1 MEAVEEGRVAVE
13 GGQVAYRVYGGG
25 SRALLCLH
33 GGPGCPS
40 PSLASLVDLASD
52 DMRVVLYDQLG
63 CGDSEAPDDPTLW
76 TLERFVRELE
86 QVRSALDL
94 GRVDLF
100 GHSFGGVL
108 AQQWALA
115 HPDELRTLT
124 LASTFCSV
132 PQLRGELRRLA
143 AELPDGE
150 GAPLLEGPS
159 APGHHEAHLAFS
171 RRHLCRIPYPEPVR
185 HALDTFAVPVYSR
198 MWGTDSFTI
207 QGTLRDWDVTD
218 AIGEI
223 QAPTLITVG
232 LYDEVTPAC
241 AERIRE
247 RIDGSELIEFPSS
260 AHLAHWEERDAF
272 MACMR
277 GFLQNH

>member
-13 GGQVAYRVYGGG
+13 GGQVAYRVYGTG

-40 PSLASLVDLASD
+40 RSLDSLADLASD
-52 DMRVVLYDQLG
+52 DLRVVLYDQLG
-63 CGDSEAPDDPTLW
+63 CGASEAPDDPSLW
-76 TLERFVRELE
+76 TLERFVREVE

-94 GRVDLF
+94 GRIDLL

-108 AQQWALA
+108 AQEWALA
-115 HPDELRTLT
+115 HPDLLRTLT
-124 LASTFCSV
+124 LSSTFCSI

-143 AELPDGE
+143 AELPEGQ
-150 GAPLLEGPS
+150 GAPLLAGPS
-159 APGHHEAHLAFS
+159 APGYREAHQAFS
-171 RRHLCRIPYPEPVR
+171 RAHLCRIPYPEPVR
-185 HALDTFAVPVYSR
+185 HALETFAVPVYR
-198 MWGTDSFTI
+198 RLWGDDSFTI
-207 QGTLRDWDVTD
+207 EGSLRDWDRSD
-218 AIGEI
+218 AIAAI
-223 QAPTLITVG
+223 RAPTLITVG

-241 AERIRE
+241 AERMRAQ
-247 RIDGSELIEFPSS
+247 IDGSELIEFPSS